1 MSPFL
6 RLYFW
11 TRRAS
16 WRSAVLGR
24 LAVKLALL
32 AVAVVLAVVAGPWQ
46 VAAAVVAAAVVA
58 LVFTL
63 GRFSAEWRN
72 AGVTVGRQYRRLT
85 RRGGRR

>member
-1 MSPFL
+1 VSPFL
-6 RLYFW
+6 QLYFW

-16 WRSAVLGR
+16 MRSAAVGR
-24 LAVKLALL
+24 LLAKLALL
-32 AVAVVLAVVAGPWQ
+32 AGAVFLAVLVGQGLVVAVVVAI
-46 VAAAVVAAAVVA
+46 A
-58 LVFTL
+58 LVVLVFVL

>member
-6 RLYFW
+6 QLYFW

-16 WRSAVLGR
+16 MRSAAVGR
-24 LAVKLALL
+24 LLTKLALL
-32 AVAVVLAVVAGPWQ
+32 AGAVFLAVLVGQWLVVAVVAI
-46 VAAAVVAAAVVA
+46 A
-58 LVFTL
+58 LVILVFVL